1 MQVNL
6 WMFLMFYISRRIQM
20 TYTQPL
26 THETLLTVH
35 ELANLLKIKPDTI
48 YHWNLR
54 KAYPEI
60 KRVKIAGKVY
70 FKLSSLQPFL
80 GAEMS

>member
-1 MQVNL
+1 
-6 WMFLMFYISRRIQM
+6 M

-48 YHWNLR
+48 YHWHLR

-80 GAEMS
+80 NIDTP

>member
-6 WMFLMFYISRRIQM
+6 WRFWMFYISRRIQM
-20 TYTQPL
+20 TYT
-26 THETLLTVH
+26 HETLLTVH
-35 ELANLLKIKPDTI
+35 ELATLLKIKPDTI

-80 GAEMS
+80 NIDTP

>member
-1 MQVNL
+1 
-6 WMFLMFYISRRIQM
+6 M
-20 TYTQPL
+20 TNAQD
-26 THETLLTVH
+26 TLLTVH

>member
-6 WMFLMFYISRRIQM
+6 WMFWMFYISRRTQM
-20 TYTQPL
+20 TY

-35 ELANLLKIKPDTI
+35 ELATLLKIKPDTI
-48 YHWNLR
+48 YHWHLR
-54 KAYPEI
+54 NAYPEI

>member
-1 MQVNL
+1 MENTK
-6 WMFLMFYISRRIQM
+6 M
-20 TYTQPL
+20 TNAQD
-26 THETLLTVH
+26 TLLTVH

>member
-1 MQVNL
+1 MDVL
-6 WMFLMFYISRRIQM
+6 DVLYIMENTKM
-20 TYTQPL
+20 TNAQD
-26 THETLLTVH
+26 TLLTVH